1 MARERQVGA
10 DLLQRPRIE
19 GLSALLLDATNRD
32 GRGASAVTISGEGE
46 FYGEATRSIT
56 YSCAHR
62 AQAYATEGGIGLDR
76 VGGSGK
82 GRCSRRIQCNP
93 APGSRSRALGGT
105 MIPTGVEIYV
115 SLEPVD
121 MRQSFDRLSGLAQ
134 ERIGYDAR
142 SGALFLFFGRRRD
155 ALKVLFFDGS
165 GMCIFYK
172 RLDRGRFQLP
182 SAAAGAAH
190 VELDDASLEA
200 LLDGIDVEVSPEPA
214 SSRPKVH

>member
-1 MARERQVGA
+1 
-10 DLLQRPRIE
+10 
-19 GLSALLLDATNRD
+19 
-32 GRGASAVTISGEGE
+32 
-46 FYGEATRSIT
+46 
-56 YSCAHR
+56 
-62 AQAYATEGGIGLDR
+62 
-76 VGGSGK
+76 
-82 GRCSRRIQCNP
+82 
-93 APGSRSRALGGT
+93 